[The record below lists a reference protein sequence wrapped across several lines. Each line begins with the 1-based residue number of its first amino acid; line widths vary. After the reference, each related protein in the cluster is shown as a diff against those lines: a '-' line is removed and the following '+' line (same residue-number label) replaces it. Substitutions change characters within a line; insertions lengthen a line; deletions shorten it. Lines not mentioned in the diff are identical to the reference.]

1 MAVNQLFCNG
11 RPADT
16 ASLAAALVNYGHF
29 TSMQVRDHAVQ
40 GLGLHLNRLAEA
52 TQRLFGVRLDAA
64 QVRRWMAEALAQAG
78 VADASLR
85 VTVFSPAFDF
95 RAPLEPVPVD
105 VLVAVSPPVTLTAAR
120 SVRTVRYQRDMPD
133 VKHVGTFG
141 LFAQRRAAMAA
152 GFDDALFI
160 APKGRVS
167 EGTTWNL
174 AVRYER
180 RLTWPDADVLH
191 GITEALVQMSW
202 LGPQDMQPLTLRQ
215 LDEVEAAFACNANG
229 VWALSAIDGRPLPR
243 SEALAEEGREALAK
257 ARWEPLG

>member
-1 MAVNQLFCNG
+1 MAVNPVFCNG
-11 RPADT
+11 QPADA

-40 GLGLHLNRLAEA
+40 GLGLHLDRLAPA
-52 TQRLFGVRLDAA
+52 TQTLFGVRLDVA
-64 QVRRWMAEALAQAG
+64 QVQRWMAEAMVQAG

-120 SVRTVRYQRDMPD
+120 SVRTVRYQRDMPE

-141 LFAQRRAAMAA
+141 LFAQRRAAMEA

-160 APKGRVS
+160 SPKNRVS

-174 AVRYER
+174 AVLHER
-180 RLTWPDADVLH
+180 KLIWPDADALR
-191 GITEALVQMSW
+191 GTTEALVQMSW
-202 LGPQDMQPLTLRQ
+202 REPQDRQPLTLRQ
-215 LDEVEAAFACNANG
+215 LDGVEAAFACNSTG

-243 SEALAEEGREALAK
+243 SEALAEEGREALGK